1 MEFIYDFTDGHTVFS
16 YVSKENEALDT
27 ESWTVIS
34 SGAVS
39 RNLLPVFMRKENDGY
54 SFTYDIAGMINM
66 MAWKDGQTVNEQM
79 ETDRRIEAAVNE
91 VIRRGIPQGEILT
104 EKQYIYVEIS
114 TGEIKLICIP
124 VRADMGEAFRTETR
138 KNCGKASAAPLPLIP
153 PEPRGDMPGDIFI
166 EKPVERKSRWWRRK
180 SSEGKK
186 KREQENILIPPIPEE
201 PAYDRPEVNQSSTE
215 WQERGFSEQ
224 TGKNNPKKDVWKKTG
239 IQDDFPYRDLRND
252 SETRDAV
259 PGRTPWNQLENTL
272 SRNSLETLN
281 PWEKSEAA
289 NSRSIAEE
297 NTPWNQPEAANPR
310 REPEEQ
316 KPWTQPETGNPWNS
330 SEIQNPLERSEGYEP
345 WEQKSNPQIPVPVQ
359 IPDEPVQAQDFSDDD
374 SETVLLRDDGD
385 SETVLLRQPQKIT
398 AKLIRINTQE
408 VFSVTTEN
416 CKIGKRALMADICI
430 RNNPTISREH
440 CVIRFRDGDYYIEDM
455 DSSNYT
461 YLNGI
466 RVMPGHPKKLQEEDR
481 IRLSDEEF
489 IFRKGE

>member
-1 MEFIYDFTDGHTVFS
+1 
-16 YVSKENEALDT
+16 
-27 ESWTVIS
+27 
-34 SGAVS
+34 
-39 RNLLPVFMRKENDGY
+39 
-54 SFTYDIAGMINM
+54 MIPKRM
-66 MAWKDGQTVNEQM
+66 
-79 ETDRRIEAAVNE
+79 
-91 VIRRGIPQGEILT
+91 
-104 EKQYIYVEIS
+104 
-114 TGEIKLICIP
+114 
-124 VRADMGEAFRTETR
+124 
-138 KNCGKASAAPLPLIP
+138 CG
-153 PEPRGDMPGDIFI
+153 
-166 EKPVERKSRWWRRK
+166 
-180 SSEGKK
+180 
-186 KREQENILIPPIPEE
+186 
-201 PAYDRPEVNQSSTE
+201 
-215 WQERGFSEQ
+215 
-224 TGKNNPKKDVWKKTG
+224 KKTG

-297 NTPWNQPEAANPR
+297 NTPWNQPE
-310 REPEEQ
+310 
-316 KPWTQPETGNPWNS
+316 TGNPWNS

-345 WEQKSNPQIPVPVQ
+345 WEQKSNPQIPVLVQ

-385 SETVLLRQPQKIT
+385 SETVLLRQPQKIS